1 MTTKC
6 RAWTAAIIAV
16 SAVSL
21 AACTS
26 PTNDETASA
35 SINVADVIES
45 ACKELGP
52 ITPADQLALLAEATT
67 GAPDSSQTESYTA
80 CDNYRAG
87 TQLIELRNRPVTWD
101 QQCLEGAGW
110 TLTENQTPVPRNAVG
125 NGYYPAEVAAC
136 ASPIVTPEVCESVR
150 QALAPGQTAISYE
163 NASVITKLGCSN
175 IEFRVPN

>member
-1 MTTKC
+1 MTTKR
-6 RAWTAAIIAV
+6 RAWTAAILAASSV
-16 SAVSL
+16 GL
-21 AACTS
+21 AACMS
-26 PTNDETASA
+26 PTDDETGSA
-35 SINVADVIES
+35 PTNVADIIES

-52 ITPADQLALLAEATT
+52 MTPGDQLMLWAQATT
-67 GAPDSSQTESYTA
+67 GAPTSSQTESYAA

-87 TQLIELRNRPVTWD
+87 TQLTQLRNLPVAWN

-110 TLTENQTPVPRNAVG
+110 VLAENQAPVPRNAAG
-125 NGYYPAEVAAC
+125 NGYYPAEVASC

-150 QALAPGQTAISYE
+150 QSLAPGQTAISYE